1 MGDPLY
7 TGGGGVVTTEKTIV
21 GIQVGGF
28 DAAAAAASPAP
39 SFAYGAKFDI
49 TFYDVFGEDYTYYD
63 VTATAET
70 GFTGDTNETS
80 SATACADIT
89 SIFPN
94 DMLSDTGS
102 NAFCTLTMA
111 NGCLSGDTESVI
123 CDQLAQ
129 ASLVNDG
136 TFVEAA
142 NFILHASTAS
152 QHHPQWTFDYGTGNP
167 GFIKDIKITNLRDA
181 RDAID
186 ISASTTVN
194 FGAVTYLQP
203 TSYMKRESDGQ
214 WSDLVTTTTF
224 DFFLPGYVQYTPSDP
239 SGFIAYHSE
248 NLDQYLATSASASK
262 SNALTSTLATD
273 DTITVSAIAGI
284 YTFGLTPLDYP
295 ADAASASGWNTY
307 KYASKI
313 TLSGALGAGTYFAGG
328 SSLIKPSTLLLN
340 ADTEL
345 LKTKL
350 KLNFEYVSMCSN
362 RGSCD
367 TDSGL
372 CKCYAGYTGDNCDTQ
387 TSIV

>member
-1 MGDPLY
+1 
-7 TGGGGVVTTEKTIV
+7 VTTEKTIV
-21 GIQVGGF
+21 GIQVGGL
-28 DAAAAAASPAP
+28 DAAAATAAPAP
-39 SFAYGAKFDI
+39 AVAYGAKFDI

-70 GFTGDTNETS
+70 SLTVDATETS
-80 SATACADIT
+80 SATSCSDIT

-94 DMLSDTGS
+94 DMLSDTGA
-102 NAFCTLTMA
+102 NAFCTLTMIDGCKSGA
-111 NGCLSGDTESVI
+111 SNGAI
-123 CDQLAQ
+123 CDAK
-129 ASLVNDG
+129 AMATLVNDG
-136 TFVEAA
+136 TLTETA
-142 NFILHASTAS
+142 NFVLHSGTSSAL
-152 QHHPQWTFDYGTGNP
+152 HPEWVFDYGTGNP

-186 ISASTTVN
+186 ISSSAALP

-203 TSYMKRESDGQ
+203 TFYMKRESDGQ

-224 DFFLPGYVQYTPSDP
+224 DFFLPGYVQYVPTDQS
-239 SGFIAYHSE
+239 SFEAYHSE
-248 NLDQYLATSASASK
+248 NLDQYLAATATASK
-262 SNALTSTLATD
+262 SDALTVSTAGAATD
-273 DTITVSAIAGI
+273 KTVSGI
-284 YTFGLTPLDYP
+284 EGVWTFGLTPLDFP
-295 ADAASASGWNTY
+295 TDASSASEWNTY

-313 TLSGALGAGTYFAGG
+313 TLNAALGAGTYFAGG
-328 SSLIKPSTLLLN
+328 SSAIKPATLLLA

>member
-1 MGDPLY
+1 MGLRRCKYGIDPLY

-49 TFYDVFGEDYTYYD
+49 TFYDV
-63 VTATAET
+63 TATAET
-70 GFTGDTNETS
+70 GFTGDTVETS

-102 NAFCTLTMA
+102 NAFCTLAMV

-129 ASLVNDG
+129 ASLKNDG

-186 ISASTTVN
+186 VSASDTVN
-194 FGAVTYLQP
+194 FGTGVTYLQP
-203 TSYMKRESDGQ
+203 TFYMKRESDGQ
-214 WSDLVTTTTF
+214 WSDQVTTTTF
-224 DFFLPGYVQYTPSDP
+224 DFFLPGYLQYTPSDP
-239 SGFIAYHSE
+239 SG
-248 NLDQYLATSASASK
+248 
-262 SNALTSTLATD
+262 
-273 DTITVSAIAGI
+273 
-284 YTFGLTPLDYP
+284 
-295 ADAASASGWNTY
+295 
-307 KYASKI
+307 
-313 TLSGALGAGTYFAGG
+313 
-328 SSLIKPSTLLLN
+328 
-340 ADTEL
+340 
-345 LKTKL
+345 
-350 KLNFEYVSMCSN
+350 
-362 RGSCD
+362 
-367 TDSGL
+367 
-372 CKCYAGYTGDNCDTQ
+372 
-387 TSIV
+387 